1 MRRSREILKT
11 MRTLEMQMERLD
23 AAIIT
28 RYPDSERAADEFS
41 ALRKAVNAAASAA
54 MVQRQSLVGLVNAI
68 DEGASSHAI
77 RGRLF
82 DLLSTLSMIEVRPS
96 EIALRPPHE
105 WAMLFEEVGDN
116 AKPRSAWIHETDEGG
131 KVVQRGYI
139 DAFPQQSN
147 DPKTVHPDIPTD
159 VESPQASCE
168 EAVHSTD
175 HVRDVDSPQV
185 EIDQENKE

>member
-68 DEGASSHAI
+68 DEGASSQAI
-77 RGRLF
+77 RARLF
-82 DLLSTLSMIEVRPS
+82 DLLSTLSMIEVRPN

-105 WAMLFEEVGDN
+105 WAVLFEEVGDKAN
-116 AKPRSAWIHETDEGG
+116 PRSAWIHETDEGG

-139 DAFPQQSN
+139 DVFPQQAN
-147 DPKTVHPDIPTD
+147 DPNTTDPGVPMD
-159 VESPQASCE
+159 VESPQTSGE
-168 EAVHSTD
+168 EAAHSTD